1 MIGPL
6 IMKKQISGSAPAN
19 ANGGPCD
26 LRIQGDT
33 CISLSMGQWDTEYVD
48 TVCLNAVRN
57 RVIYYDSTEKG

>member
-6 IMKKQISGSAPAN
+6 IMKKQISDSAPAN

-33 CISLSMGQWDTEYVD
+33 CISPSMCRGQWDTEYVD
-48 TVCLNAVRN
+48 TVCLNAVRD
-57 RVIYYDSTEKG
+57 RVIYYGT